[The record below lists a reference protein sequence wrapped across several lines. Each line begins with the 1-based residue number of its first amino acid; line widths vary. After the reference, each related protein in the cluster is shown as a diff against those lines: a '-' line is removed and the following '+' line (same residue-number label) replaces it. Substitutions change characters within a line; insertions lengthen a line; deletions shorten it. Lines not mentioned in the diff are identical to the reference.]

1 MLDTLMALNIFL
13 LILAMIGMLTIVGL
27 SIGIILYNSFLSIT
41 GLLNRK
47 NK

>member
-13 LILAMIGMLTIVGL
+13 LILAMIGMLTIFGL
-27 SIGIILYNSFLSIT
+27 SISIILYNSFLSIT
-41 GLLNRK
+41 KLLNRK